1 SRECERAGSSG
12 VAGRHD
18 RRCLDHENNG
28 LLGGAC
34 AVDHAFGDY
43 EALLRRKR
51 DRAALEIDDETT
63 AEHEKEFVV
72 VIVLM
77 PMILALHDA
86 EAYNGIVHLAERL
99 IIPLFGAGLHERR
112 HIDEFERIEL
122 NVEICRIR
130 KGGASVRCRH
140 RTLLLIGITLNWRGW

>member
-1 SRECERAGSSG
+1 
-12 VAGRHD
+12 
-18 RRCLDHENNG
+18 
-28 LLGGAC
+28 
-34 AVDHAFGDY
+34 
-43 EALLRRKR
+43 
-51 DRAALEIDDETT
+51 
-63 AEHEKEFVV
+63 
-72 VIVLM
+72 M

-130 KGGASVRCRH
+130 EGGASVRCRH
-140 RTLLLIGITLNWRGW
+140 RTLLLIGVPRMNPKLAWMVAIFWIGRKTSARCRRCRYRAHVERCAPAAPARVPMPRYISCTCSFFSKSAALPSSTVRPVCST